1 MKVSEAVVERRS
13 IRQFLDKPVPE
24 DVLNSLLEKA
34 SRSPSGGNLQP
45 WYIHAVTGD
54 SLTRLKDVMDKA
66 IEANPNGEGGEYD
79 FYPNP
84 MPEKYQA
91 RNFKSAG
98 DMYDLLG
105 ISRDEEL
112 MRAAVKARNWE
123 FFGAPVGLFFSLD
136 NIMASN
142 QWAHIGMYMQTLA
155 LLAVEHGLGTCMQEA
170 WAIYTPTIR
179 SFLDLP
185 DDRLFYC
192 GMALGYVDPDAP
204 VNTLITE
211 REPLE
216 NFVTFM
222 K

>member
-1 MKVSEAVVERRS
+1 MNVTQAVGERRS

-24 DVLNSLLEKA
+24 ELLNSLLEKA

-54 SLTRLKDVMDKA
+54 SLTRLKGVMDKA
-66 IEANPNGEGGEYD
+66 IEANPNGEGGEYN
-79 FYPNP
+79 FYPDP

-155 LLAVEHGLGTCMQEA
+155 LLAVSTASAHACRRLGRFTPRPSGLSLTCPMTGCFTVA
-170 WAIYTPTIR
+170 WPSVMLIR
-179 SFLDLP
+179 THPSI
-185 DDRLFYC
+185 RW
-192 GMALGYVDPDAP
+192 
-204 VNTLITE
+204 
-211 REPLE
+211 
-216 NFVTFM
+216 
-222 K
+222 